1 MSIAPPKFEDFTSK
15 LISWIGSKSSLFIHT
30 LLFGV
35 CIALGWLG
43 VDMQK
48 ILLILTTAVSLEAIY
63 LSILIQYSVNQ
74 QAHTIKSVA
83 KDIEEVTEDVD
94 ELSEDVEE
102 ISKDVDEISEDVEE
116 ISEDVEEISDN
127 LTNQAGN
134 QTPLANPVTYDTLEH
149 QLKQLL
155 IEVQQLKQQPT
166 VISADPSAAKNKT

>member
-1 MSIAPPKFEDFTSK
+1 MSTTPPKFEDFTSK
-15 LISWIGSKSSLFIHT
+15 LISWIGSKSSLLIHT

-127 LTNQAGN
+127 LTNQKA
-134 QTPLANPVTYDTLEH
+134 QPAKLVTYDALE
-149 QLKQLL
+149 QELKQLL
-155 IEVQQLKQQPT
+155 TQVQQLKQQT
-166 VISADPSAAKNKT
+166 DVISPDSLTSQGKS